1 MDIIDE
7 LINKIKKSEDKE
19 ICTMHK
25 IFRDFSEELMNNYV
39 LKFGEHEV
47 EPVEI
52 EFYFHMCGEHED
64 PFIHASIGQICTK
77 GELYFHTK
85 GRGGVDITFGDHK
98 HNIIGGILLKSVNI
112 KDDKDDLVLGQIEVG
127 KRIEKLFSES
137 NEQFDLIISSR
148 ECEEE
153 CNILT
158 SRRKGLKQKGESEE
172 IFADA
177 PYRFV
182 RKDLMTES
190 IFAKDEL
197 RTIDKKRNGELLSD
211 YSDYMERMFERYK
224 KFENLEKDCFSNK
237 RSKL

>member
-1 MDIIDE
+1 
-7 LINKIKKSEDKE
+7 
-19 ICTMHK
+19 MHK
-25 IFRDFSEELMNNYV
+25 IFRDTAEELMNNYV

-52 EFYFHMCGEHED
+52 EFYFHMCGEHKD
-64 PFIHASIGQICTK
+64 PFIHASIEQICTK

-85 GRGGVDITFGDHK
+85 GRGGVDITFGDPK

-112 KDDKDDLVLGQIEVG
+112 KKKDDLVLGQIEVG

-137 NEQFDLIISSR
+137 NEQFDLTNSSKER
-148 ECEEE
+148 EE

-158 SRRKGLKQKGESEE
+158 SRRKGLEQKGGSEE

-182 RKDLMTES
+182 RKDLMAES

-197 RTIDKKRNGELLSD
+197 RAIDKKRNGKLL
-211 YSDYMERMFERYK
+211 SDYMERMFKRYK

-237 RSKL
+237 HNKL